1 MYRSL
6 SCAHVT
12 RPRPTPDHF
21 RPLYRKLTAL
31 PARASDSSTR
41 VLKRACSG
49 SPDWWADDTL
59 SPSGA
64 CTCAALHAARLR
76 GDAPSVRHAGAIDAR
91 SAALAPA
98 CDGGSDGGA
107 SGISGMLASSR
118 WDGRAGMQSG
128 RKCAG
133 IHEQNVLGAGGVW
146 VRFAKRTFTLLPY
159 CPARAP

>member
-1 MYRSL
+1 MYRSV

-12 RPRPTPDHF
+12 QPRPTPDHF

-49 SPDWWADDTL
+49 SPDWWAADTL

-76 GDAPSVRHAGAIDAR
+76 GDAPSVRHAGEV
-91 SAALAPA
+91 P
-98 CDGGSDGGA
+98 
-107 SGISGMLASSR
+107 
-118 WDGRAGMQSG
+118 GRANV
-128 RKCAG
+128 KAG
-133 IHEQNVLGAGGVW
+133 TVLYKVLWKDFPPEIATWEGGV
-146 VRFAKRTFTLLPY
+146 
-159 CPARAP
+159 